1 MNKLVEMYI
10 KNKLSEFIRKSI
22 YKIEIV
28 KKGKAGVEKFQEL
41 TDRLWDKAE
50 KWIVE
55 EKNRDIKY
63 LPNIIEEITEET
75 IHGAIK
81 SLRKELD
88 IKKLAQEI
96 FDIEKKEKVL

>member
-1 MNKLVEMYI
+1 MNKLIELYVR
-10 KNKLSEFIRKSI
+10 NKVSDFIRKSI
-22 YKIEIV
+22 YKIEIT

-55 EKNRDIKY
+55 EKNRDIKWI
-63 LPNIIEEITEET
+63 PNIVEEITEET
-75 IHGAIK
+75 IHETLK
-81 SLRKELD
+81 VLRKELD
-88 IKKLAQEI
+88 IRKVAQEI

>member
-10 KNKLSEFIRKSI
+10 KNKVSEFIRKSI

-28 KKGKAGVEKFQEL
+28 KKGKSGVEKFQEL
-41 TDRLWDKAE
+41 TDNLWNKAE
-50 KWIVE
+50 RWIIE
-55 EKNRDIKY
+55 EKNRDIKW
-63 LPNIIEEITEET
+63 LPNVIEEITEET
-75 IHGAIK
+75 IHETLK

-96 FDIEKKEKVL
+96 FNTEKKENIL

>member
-10 KNKLSEFIRKSI
+10 KNKVIDFIRKSI
-22 YKIEIV
+22 YKIEIT

-55 EKNRDIKY
+55 EKNRDIKW

-75 IHGAIK
+75 IHESIK
-81 SLRKELD
+81 TLRKELD
-88 IKKLAQEI
+88 IRKVAQEI
-96 FDIEKKEKVL
+96 FDAEKKEKVL